1 MRSLLIP
8 GLTMLGL
15 VVVGGWVE
23 FQRLAWRDDAGLARA
38 VTILGAMPESIG
50 DWAGEQFERPQREL
64 DLTQAHAAFCTR
76 LKAPE
81 ASGAEVSVMLLCGET
96 RGLAVHQPTVCFQA
110 GGWIPLGQPVKRIL
124 KEDGLNLEFN
134 QIDFSQKEGGPPALR
149 VFWGWSDDAR
159 NWLAP
164 EFPRLALRKSP
175 FLFKIY
181 GSRVLTPAEVRS
193 ETEHGFPKVDTCQQ
207 ALRTTVKE
215 LISRLEQSEGENSAN
230 SVTAASAN

>member
-8 GLTMLGL
+8 GFTMLGL

-23 FQRLAWRDDAGLARA
+23 FQRLSWRNDAGLARA
-38 VTILGAMPESIG
+38 VTVLGAMPESIG
-50 DWAGEQFERPQREL
+50 DWAGAKFERPKREL

-76 LKAPE
+76 LKAPK
-81 ASGAEVSVMLLCGET
+81 ASGGEVSVMLLCGET

-110 GGWIPLGQPVKRIL
+110 GGWIPIGQPVKRTL
-124 KEDGLNLEFN
+124 REDGLSLEFN

-164 EFPRLALRKSP
+164 EFPRLALRNSP

-181 GSRVLTPAEVRS
+181 GSRVLTPNEVRS
-193 ETEHGFPKVDTCQQ
+193 ETQDGFPKIDNCQR
-207 ALRTTVKE
+207 ALLVTVKE
-215 LISRLEQSEGENSAN
+215 LISRLEQSEGGDSAT
-230 SVTAASAN
+230 TASRN